1 MSLACKTIIEM
12 LDKLA
17 PESLAEKW
25 DNVGLQIGSPEK
37 RVKRIL
43 VAVDLLEEV
52 AEEAVKKRADMIVT
66 HHPFLFDSVKTLRE
80 DSFTGR
86 VASMLI
92 KNDIALYC
100 AHTNLDSAPGGINHM
115 LAQRINLKDVE
126 TLQVTDKRCF
136 NKIVVFVPVGY
147 EEDVRTAMA
156 EAGAGWIGNY
166 SHCAFQVKGTG
177 TFMPG
182 ESTNPFIGQQGALER
197 VEEIRL
203 ETIVPEEITS
213 KVLGAMLKA
222 HPYEEVAYDIYGLKN
237 ARKGYGLGRVGKL
250 EKEMTLEEFAERVK
264 EALELKYVRCSGKL
278 DKKVLRVALCGGSG
292 GSLIEEAASKGA
304 DVYLTGDIKYHDAHK
319 AIGLGMAVVDAG
331 HYGTEKVVVDIIK
344 GHIEGEA
351 KDMNVGIDV
360 IASGVDIDPFVLV

>member
-1 MSLACKTIIEM
+1 MSLTCKGIIEM
-12 LDKLA
+12 MNILA

-52 AEEAVKKRADMIVT
+52 AEEAIEKRADMIVT
-66 HHPFLFDSVKTLRE
+66 HHPFLFDPVKTLRG
-80 DSFTGR
+80 DSFMGR

-100 AHTNLDSAPGGINHM
+100 AHTNLDSAPGGINHI
-115 LAQRINLKDVE
+115 LVQRINLKDAE
-126 TLQVTDKRCF
+126 ILQVTKERNF

-147 EEDVRTAMA
+147 EEDVRTVMA

-177 TFMPG
+177 TFLPG
-182 ESTNPFIGQQGALER
+182 ESTNPFIGRQGALER
-197 VEEIRL
+197 VEELRL

-213 KVLGAMLKA
+213 KVLEAMLKA
-222 HPYEEVAYDIYGLKN
+222 HPYEEAAYDIYGLKN
-237 ARKGYGLGRVGKL
+237 ERKGYGLGRVGRL
-250 EKEMTLEEFAERVK
+250 EKAMTLEEFAEKVK
-264 EALELKYVRCSGKL
+264 DVLGLKYVRYSGKP
-278 DKKVLRVALCGGSG
+278 DRKVSRVALCGGSG
-292 GSLIEEAASKGA
+292 GSLIEEAASGGA

-319 AIGLGMAVVDAG
+319 ALGLGMAVVDAG
-331 HYGTEKVVVDIIK
+331 HYGTEKAAVDIIK
-344 GHIEGEA
+344 GHIEEEA
-351 KDMNVGIDV
+351 KVMKAEIDV
-360 IASGVDIDPFVLV
+360 MASGIDIDPFVLI